1 MRLRVRGVSLVVTPN
16 RLAAMF
22 ETIDTEIEKTEGG
35 PPTVRSRLVR
45 LAGIVAVLIVFAA
58 AMYYAIVTFE

>member
-1 MRLRVRGVSLVVTPN
+1 
-16 RLAAMF
+16 MF

-45 LAGIVAVLIVFAA
+45 LTGIVAVLIVFAA

>member
-1 MRLRVRGVSLVVTPN
+1 MTPN

-35 PPTVRSRLVR
+35 PPTMRSRLVR
-45 LAGIVAVLIVFAA
+45 LAGIVAVLVVFAA
-58 AMYYAIVTFE
+58 AKYYAIVTFE